1 MKKSNYAEITLDGAV
16 IMVAVGF
23 LLYTYMSTGDARP
36 SDYELTAKL
45 VYAEGLAVGSDVRIA
60 GLQVGSISSLGLNRY
75 LAAVHISIRDDIPVP
90 KDSLLS
96 ELLVCLVPIHRW

>member
-45 VYAEGLAVGSDVRIA
+45 VHADGLAVGARLAQLSVRSVRHRSQPRGCRSECPLCAI
-60 GLQVGSISSLGLNRY
+60 LLKNS
-75 LAAVHISIRDDIPVP
+75 AVVMKER
-90 KDSLLS
+90 
-96 ELLVCLVPIHRW
+96 C